1 MKRNEQVVGVEG
13 AHTMVLPDR
22 DERIGLIAGNGR
34 FPIIFADNVRRLGF
48 TVSAIA
54 HVGETLPELA
64 SHVDRIYWLKVG
76 QFSKALA
83 ALKADGIRQA
93 VMLGG
98 IHKTHVFTALRPD
111 LRALAIFSRLKHWKD
126 DAILR
131 AVAGEL
137 EREGIQI
144 RESTFGLEGILA
156 EEGNLTLKQPTKK
169 EWEDIQLGWD
179 TLKTLGTLDIGQC
192 VVVKNQVI
200 VAVEAVEGTDE
211 TIMRGG
217 TLGGKGVVVVK
228 RTKSHQDLRFDLPAV
243 GPKTVQSMV
252 TVNASVLAVEAG
264 RTVILDREEMLANAQ
279 SAGIAI
285 VGMASTS
292 SLNHTA
298 SSHAPQI

>member
-1 MKRNEQVVGVEG
+1 MIS
-13 AHTMVLPDR
+13 PDR

-48 TVSAIA
+48 SVSAIA
-54 HVGETLPELA
+54 HVGETLPELE
-64 SHVDRIYWLKVG
+64 SHVDRIHWLKVG

-83 ALKADGIRQA
+83 ALKGDGIRQA

-144 RESTFGLEGILA
+144 RDSTFGLEGILA
-156 EEGNLTLKQPTKK
+156 GEGNLTYRKPTTK
-169 EWEDIQLGWD
+169 EWEDIQFGWD
-179 TLKTLGTLDIGQC
+179 TLATLGTLDIGQC
-192 VVVKNQVI
+192 VVVKNRVI
-200 VAVEAVEGTDE
+200 VAVEAVEGTDG
-211 TIMRGG
+211 TITRGG
-217 TLGGKGVVVVK
+217 TLGGKGTVVVK
-228 RTKSHQDLRFDLPAV
+228 RTKPHQDLRFDLPAV
-243 GPKTVQSMV
+243 GPQTIQSMV
-252 TVNASVLAVEAG
+252 AIKASVLAIEAG
-264 RTVILDREEMLANAQ
+264 RTVVLDREEMFANAQ

-285 VGMASTS
+285 IGIAPTDLSPQAVS
-292 SLNHTA
+292 SNGPLR
-298 SSHAPQI
+298 

>member
-1 MKRNEQVVGVEG
+1 MI
-13 AHTMVLPDR
+13 LPDR

-34 FPIIFADNVRRLGF
+34 FPIIFADNVRKLGF

-54 HVGETLPELA
+54 HVGETLPELE
-64 SHVDRIYWLKVG
+64 SHVDRIHWLKVG

-111 LRALAIFSRLKHWKD
+111 LRALAMFSRLKHWKD

-144 RESTFGLEGILA
+144 RESTFGLASILA
-156 EEGNLTLKQPTKK
+156 EEGNLTSRKPTKK
-169 EWEDIQLGWD
+169 EWEDIQFGWD
-179 TLKTLGTLDIGQC
+179 TLRTLGTLDIGQC

-200 VAVEAVEGTDE
+200 VAVEAVEGTDQ
-211 TIMRGG
+211 TIIRGG
-217 TLGGKGVVVVK
+217 TLGGKGTVVVK
-228 RTKSHQDLRFDLPAV
+228 RTKSQQDLRFDLPAI
-243 GPKTVQSMV
+243 GPKTIESMV
-252 TVNASVLAVEAG
+252 TIKASVLAVEAG
-264 RTVILDREEMLANAQ
+264 RTVVIDREEMAVTAK

-285 VGMASTS
+285 VGITSTDSTNHAVS
-292 SLNHTA
+292 SLA
-298 SSHAPQI
+298 SQI

>member
-1 MKRNEQVVGVEG
+1 MKRNEQAIGVEG
-13 AHTMVLPDR
+13 AHTMVLPNR

-54 HVGETLPELA
+54 HVGETLPELE

-156 EEGNLTLKQPTKK
+156 EEGNLTPKQPTKK
-169 EWEDIQLGWD
+169 EREDIQLGWD

-285 VGMASTS
+285 VGMASTG
-292 SLNHTA
+292 SLNYAA